1 MDYRCICNAIRISLF
16 EIFCNQILQDAS
28 LLLRSSSC
36 AFFVERQLSGCSSW
50 WCLTLCGGSL
60 GVGVLSSSGQHGL
73 PSSTGGRA
81 GAMQGLQKATSER
94 LDSVTHKAAP
104 PALVPAQERDPALWH
119 WQHWLLPFSVSF
131 RTASVQVTLSN
142 LPYPGLSSYFLP
154 CVWVMREWRWG
165 LTFDRGQAKT
175 KDWLALKT
183 PGNVYA

>member
-1 MDYRCICNAIRISLF
+1 MC
-16 EIFCNQILQDAS
+16 IFCGTTAVWLQF
-28 LLLRSSSC
+28 LVVPHPLRWQLRSGGPVLFGTTRPSQQHWGQGRSS
-36 AFFVERQLSGCSSW
+36 
-50 WCLTLCGGSL
+50 
-60 GVGVLSSSGQHGL
+60 
-73 PSSTGGRA
+73 A
-81 GAMQGLQKATSER
+81 GAAERASER

-119 WQHWLLPFSVSF
+119 RQQWLLPFSVSF

-142 LPYPGLSSYFLP
+142 VPYPGLSSYFLP